1 MSQLFYLKECSST
14 NDEISKFLLYEN
26 SDFISLH
33 TFNQTKGRGQYGNTW
48 SSTAE
53 KNLAYTLAVKTQNFT
68 TTDFMFNY
76 YTAIVIRDY
85 LANLTENIVK
95 IKWPNDIILKNKKIV
110 GILIEKKKINQN
122 NYFIIGAGF
131 NILQDKFDEIS
142 NAGSLLT
149 QTGKHFDLEEFTLNL
164 NEFLIERLKN
174 IPSDDEIMNIFN
186 NHLFRKDE
194 ISVFELNKNRQNGI
208 IRNADKKGELW
219 IELENDGL
227 KPFYHKEIKL
237 LY

>member
-14 NDEISKFLLYEN
+14 NDEISKFLLYDD

-33 TFNQTKGRGQYGNTW
+33 TFNQTQGRGQYGNTW
-48 SSTAE
+48 TATAG
-53 KNLAYTLAVKTQNFT
+53 KNLAYTLAVKTQAILVS
-68 TTDFMFNY
+68 DFMFNY
-76 YTAIVIRDY
+76 YTAIIIRDF
-85 LANLTENIVK
+85 LANMTENKIE

-131 NILQDKFDEIS
+131 NILQEKFDEIS

-149 QTGKHFDLEEFTLNL
+149 QTGKHFDINQFTLSL
-164 NEFLIERLKN
+164 HDYLVEKLQT
-174 IPSDDEIMNIFN
+174 IPSEQEILNRFN
-186 NHLFRKDE
+186 HHLFRKDKV
-194 ISVFELNKNRQNGI
+194 SVFELDQKRQNGI
-208 IRNADKKGELW
+208 IRQADEMGEIW
-219 IELENDGL
+219 IELENGL
-227 KPFYHKEIKL
+227 QSFYHKEIKL

>member
-53 KNLAYTLAVKTQNFT
+53 KNLAFTLAVKTDHFIIS
-68 TTDFMFNY
+68 DFMFNY
-76 YTAIVIRDY
+76 YTAIVIRDF

-131 NILQDKFDEIS
+131 NILQEKFDEIS
-142 NAGSLLT
+142 TAGSLLT
-149 QTGKHFDLEEFTLNL
+149 LTGKRFNL
-164 NEFLIERLKN
+164 DQFALRLHNYLIERLKN
-174 IPSDDEIMNIFN
+174 IPSEDEIMEIFN
-186 NHLFRKDE
+186 NNLFRKDE
-194 ISVFELNKNRQNGI
+194 ISVFELDKRRQNGI
-208 IRNADKKGELW
+208 IRHADEKGELW
-219 IELENDGL
+219 IELEDGL
-227 KPFYHKEIKL
+227 QSFYHKEIKL